1 MAKLHEPPAECKES
15 LAALR
20 GRRACS
26 SFPGAQTQPNEL
38 DRKIDRDPS
47 RRKEGRWRGGRTDGK
62 LQHKCA
68 YPYLSIYIYTH
79 TYIYIYI
86 LFFFVVCVC
95 LCLCR

>member
-47 RRKEGRWRGGRTDGK
+47 RRKEDGE
-62 LQHKCA
+62 A
-68 YPYLSIYIYTH
+68 DERMENYSISVQYIYIHISLYIYTH
-79 TYIYIYI
+79 IYIHI
-86 LFFFVVCVC
+86 VFFDDVRVSVSV
-95 LCLCR
+95 